1 LSAHRDFWRASGF
14 DLLRRDDSGH
24 LAVTDDFLRAYLI
37 RPEMLPTDVSCP
49 AETALHD
56 ALLAAPRQPVDDARL
71 TAFADPDASDN
82 YRIVLR
88 FRDRLVAGGTLES
101 AYLGLF
107 RGGGIDLPPLFV
119 DHLVHAILRNLLD
132 GDADPFRLRAAE
144 LLFRSQRVSLSEGA
158 VMLADE
164 ETVERRVADDGAPS
178 LVRLAAEGALPPTG
192 TLDVLGEENAA
203 SYWQRSD
210 RFDMVLDL
218 SFARPGLDAFCRVL
232 EAWVAHFLAVG
243 VRIEPVRA
251 IRDEHWVWH
260 VGLDAEASAILD
272 DLYRGL
278 PVKEDRLGR
287 ILALFRLSFIDATA
301 MRPDLA
307 GRPVYLGLAMTSDRR
322 LRLKPQNLL
331 VNLPLARSRFDPK
344 AATTSIPGLEAEDL
358 RCPTRR

>member
-1 LSAHRDFWRASGF
+1 LSTHRDFWRASGF

-37 RPEMLPTDVSCP
+37 RPEMLPTDESCP

-56 ALLAAPRQPVDDARL
+56 ALLVEPRQSVDDARL

-88 FRDRLVAGGTLES
+88 FRDRLLAGGTLEA

-107 RGGGIDLPPLFV
+107 RGGGIDLPPSFV
-119 DHLVHAILRNLLD
+119 DHLVHAIPRNLLD
-132 GDADPFRLRAAE
+132 GHTDPFRLRAAE

-164 ETVERRVADDGAPS
+164 ETVEQHAADDDGPPS
-178 LVRLAAEGALPPTG
+178 LARLAAEGTLRPTG

-210 RFDMVLDL
+210 QFDMVLDL

-232 EAWVAHFLAVG
+232 EAWVAHFLAVS

-251 IRDEHWVWH
+251 IRDEHWAWH
-260 VGLDAEASAILD
+260 IGLDVEASAILD

-278 PVKEDRLGR
+278 PAEEDRLGR
-287 ILALFRLSFIDATA
+287 ILALFRLSFADTTA

-307 GRPVYLGLAMTSDRR
+307 GRAVYLGLAMTPDRR

-331 VNLPLARSRFDPK
+331 MNLPLA
-344 AATTSIPGLEAEDL
+344 
-358 RCPTRR
+358 

>member
-1 LSAHRDFWRASGF
+1 VSAYRDFWRSSGF
-14 DLLRRDDSGH
+14 DLLRRDNSGH

-37 RPEMLPTDVSCP
+37 RPEILPTDESCA
-49 AETALHD
+49 AEIALHD
-56 ALLAAPRQPVDDARL
+56 ALLAEPRQAVEEARL
-71 TAFADPDASDN
+71 TALADEDARDN

-88 FRDRLVAGGTLES
+88 FRDRLVAGGTLEA
-101 AYLGLF
+101 AYLELF
-107 RGGGIDLPPLFV
+107 RGGIVDLPPLFV

-132 GDADPFRLRAAE
+132 GASDPLRLRAAE

-164 ETVERRVADDGAPS
+164 GTVEQRAADDGAPS

-192 TLDVLGEENAA
+192 DTLDVLGEENAA

-232 EAWVAHFLAVG
+232 EAWIAHFLRVA

-251 IRDEHWVWH
+251 IRDEHWAWH
-260 VGLDAEASAILD
+260 IGLDAEASAILD

-278 PVKEDRLGR
+278 PVEEDQLGR
-287 ILALFRLSFIDATA
+287 ILALFRLSFIDAAA

-307 GRPVYLGLAMTSDRR
+307 GRPVYLGLATTPDRR
-322 LRLKPQNLL
+322 LQLKPQNLL
-331 VNLPLARSRFDPK
+331 VNLPLS
-344 AATTSIPGLEAEDL
+344 
-358 RCPTRR
+358 

>member
-1 LSAHRDFWRASGF
+1 MSAHRDFWRASGF
-14 DLLRRDDSGH
+14 GLLRRDESGH

-37 RPEMLPTDVSCP
+37 RPEMLPADECCP

-56 ALLAAPRQPVDDARL
+56 ALLAEPRQPVAEAWL
-71 TAFADPDASDN
+71 TALADPDARDN

-88 FRDRLVAGGTLES
+88 FRDRLLAGGTLEA
-101 AYLGLF
+101 AYLELF
-107 RGGGIDLPPLFV
+107 RGGAVDLPPLFV
-119 DHLVHAILRNLLD
+119 DHLVHAMLRNLLA
-132 GDADPFRLRAAE
+132 GATDPLRLRAAE
-144 LLFRSQRVSLSEGA
+144 LLFRAQRVSLGEGA

-164 ETVERRVADDGAPS
+164 EIVERRAADDGAPS
-178 LVRLAAEGALPPTG
+178 LVRLAAEGALSPTG
-192 TLDVLGEENAA
+192 DTLDVLSEENAA

-218 SFARPGLDAFCRVL
+218 SFARAGLDAFCRVL
-232 EAWVAHFLAVG
+232 EAWVAHFLRIT

-251 IRDEHWVWH
+251 IRDEHWAWH
-260 VGLDAEASAILD
+260 VGLDVEASAILD

-278 PVKEDRLGR
+278 PAEEDRFGR
-287 ILALFRLSFIDATA
+287 ILALFRLSFADTAA

-307 GRPVYLGLAMTSDRR
+307 GRPVYLGLAMTPDRR

-344 AATTSIPGLEAEDL
+344 AETT
-358 RCPTRR
+358 

>member
-37 RPEMLPTDVSCP
+37 RPEMLPTDESCP

-56 ALLAAPRQPVDDARL
+56 ALLAEPRQSIDEARV
-71 TAFADPDASDN
+71 TALADPDARDN

-88 FRDRLVAGGTLES
+88 LRDRLLAGGTLE
-101 AYLGLF
+101 ATYLGLF

-132 GDADPFRLRAAE
+132 SASDPFRLRAAE
-144 LLFRSQRVSLSEGA
+144 LLFRAQRVSLGEGA

-164 ETVERRVADDGAPS
+164 ETVEQHAADDGAPS

-232 EAWVAHFLAVG
+232 EVWVAHFLAVS

-251 IRDEHWVWH
+251 IRDEQWAWH
-260 VGLDAEASAILD
+260 IGLDAEASAILD

-278 PVKEDRLGR
+278 PVEEHRLSR
-287 ILALFRLSFIDATA
+287 ILALFRLSFSDAAA
-301 MRPDLA
+301 MRPDRA

-331 VNLPLARSRFDPK
+331 VNLPLAQ
-344 AATTSIPGLEAEDL
+344 IV
-358 RCPTRR
+358 

>member
-1 LSAHRDFWRASGF
+1 LSAYRDFWRASGF

-37 RPEMLPTDVSCP
+37 RPEILPTDESCP

-56 ALLAAPRQPVDDARL
+56 ALLAEPRQSVDEARL

-88 FRDRLVAGGTLES
+88 FRDRLVAGGTLEA

-132 GDADPFRLRAAE
+132 GASDPLRLRAAE
-144 LLFRSQRVSLSEGA
+144 LFFRSQRVSLGDGG

-164 ETVERRVADDGAPS
+164 ETVEQRAADDGAPS
-178 LVRLAAEGALPPTG
+178 LVWLAADGALPPTD

-232 EAWVAHFLAVG
+232 EAWVAHFLRTV

-278 PVKEDRLGR
+278 PVEEDRLGR
-287 ILALFRLSFIDATA
+287 ILGLFRLSFSDTA
-301 MRPDLA
+301 EMRPDLA
-307 GRPVYLGLAMTSDRR
+307 GRPVYLGLAMTPDRR

-331 VNLPLARSRFDPK
+331 VNLPLAQ
-344 AATTSIPGLEAEDL
+344 
-358 RCPTRR
+358 RR

>member
-1 LSAHRDFWRASGF
+1 MSAYRDFWRSSGF
-14 DLLRRDDSGH
+14 DLLRRDNSGH

-37 RPEMLPTDVSCP
+37 RPEILPTDESCA
-49 AETALHD
+49 AEIALHD
-56 ALLAAPRQPVDDARL
+56 ALLAEPRQAVEEARL
-71 TAFADPDASDN
+71 TALADEDARDN

-88 FRDRLVAGGTLES
+88 FRDRLVAGGTLEA
-101 AYLGLF
+101 AYLELF
-107 RGGGIDLPPLFV
+107 RGGIVDLPPLFV

-132 GDADPFRLRAAE
+132 GASDPLRLRAAE

-164 ETVERRVADDGAPS
+164 GTVEQRAADDGAPS

-192 TLDVLGEENAA
+192 DTLDVLGEENAA

-232 EAWVAHFLAVG
+232 EAWIAHFLRVA

-251 IRDEHWVWH
+251 IRDEHWAWH
-260 VGLDAEASAILD
+260 IGLDAEASAILD

-278 PVKEDRLGR
+278 PVEEDQLGR
-287 ILALFRLSFIDATA
+287 ILALFRLSFIDAAA

-307 GRPVYLGLAMTSDRR
+307 GRPVYLGLATTPDRR
-322 LRLKPQNLL
+322 LQLKPQNLL
-331 VNLPLARSRFDPK
+331 VNLPLS
-344 AATTSIPGLEAEDL
+344 
-358 RCPTRR
+358 

>member
-1 LSAHRDFWRASGF
+1 LSADPDFWRSSGF
-14 DLLRRDDSGH
+14 RLLRRDDRGH
-24 LAVTDDFLRAYLI
+24 LAVTDDFLRAYLV
-37 RPEMLPTDVSCP
+37 RPEMLPTDESCP

-56 ALLAAPRQPVDDARL
+56 ALLAEPRQAVDETRL
-71 TAFADPDASDN
+71 MALADPDARDS

-88 FRDRLVAGGTLES
+88 FRNRLVAGGTLEA
-101 AYLGLF
+101 AYLELF
-107 RGGGIDLPPLFV
+107 RGGAVDPPPLFI

-132 GDADPFRLRAAE
+132 GDTDRFRLRAAE
-144 LLFRSQRVSLSEGA
+144 LLFRSQRVSLGEGG

-164 ETVERRVADDGAPS
+164 EAVEQRAGDDGAPS
-178 LVRLAAEGALPPTG
+178 LVRLAAEGRLPPTG
-192 TLDVLGEENAA
+192 DTLDVLSEENVA

-232 EAWVAHFLAVG
+232 EAWVAYFLAVG

-251 IRDEHWVWH
+251 IRDGHWAWH

-272 DLYRGL
+272 DLYRGQ
-278 PVKEDRLGR
+278 PVEEDRLGR
-287 ILALFRLSFIDATA
+287 ILALFRLSFTDEAA

-307 GRPVYLGLAMTSDRR
+307 GRPVYLGLAMTRDRR

-331 VNLPLARSRFDPK
+331 VNLPLASRK
-344 AATTSIPGLEAEDL
+344 S
-358 RCPTRR
+358 

>member
-1 LSAHRDFWRASGF
+1 VSAHRDFWRASGF
-14 DLLRRDDSGH
+14 GLLRRDDSGH

-37 RPEMLPTDVSCP
+37 RPEMLPTDESCP

-56 ALLAAPRQPVDDARL
+56 ALLAAPRQPIDEARV
-71 TAFADPDASDN
+71 TALADPDARDN

-88 FRDRLVAGGTLES
+88 FRDRLVAGGTLEA

-132 GDADPFRLRAAE
+132 GARDSLQPRAAE
-144 LLFRSQRVSLSEGA
+144 LFFRAQRVSLSEGA

-164 ETVERRVADDGAPS
+164 EIVERRAADDGAPS
-178 LVRLAAEGALPPTG
+178 LVRLAAEGALSPTHD
-192 TLDVLGEENAA
+192 TLDVLSEENAT

-210 RFDMVLDL
+210 QFDMVLDL

-232 EAWVAHFLAVG
+232 EAWVAHLLRIT

-251 IRDEHWVWH
+251 IRDEHWAWH
-260 VGLDAEASAILD
+260 VGLDAEASPILD

-278 PVKEDRLGR
+278 PAEEDRLGR
-287 ILALFRLSFIDATA
+287 ILALFRLSFADTAA

-307 GRPVYLGLAMTSDRR
+307 GRPVYLGLAMTPDRR

-331 VNLPLARSRFDPK
+331 MNLPLA
-344 AATTSIPGLEAEDL
+344 
-358 RCPTRR
+358 

>member
-1 LSAHRDFWRASGF
+1 LSHDLDFWRSSGF
-14 DLLRRDDSGH
+14 ALLRRDDSGH

-37 RPEMLPTDVSCP
+37 RPEILPTDASCA
-49 AETALHD
+49 AEIALHD
-56 ALLAAPRQPVDDARL
+56 ALLAEPREPVDAARL
-71 TAFADPDASDN
+71 TALADEDARDN

-88 FRDRLVAGGTLES
+88 FRDRLLAGGTLEA

-107 RGGGIDLPPLFV
+107 RGGAVDLPPLFV
-119 DHLVHAILRNLLD
+119 DHLVHAMLRNLLD
-132 GDADPFRLRAAE
+132 GAKDPLRLRTAE
-144 LLFRSQRVSLSEGA
+144 LFFRSQRVSLGEGA

-164 ETVERRVADDGAPS
+164 ETVEQRAADDALPS
-178 LVRLAAEGALPPTG
+178 LATLAAGVD

-232 EAWVAHFLAVG
+232 EAWVGHFLRVA

-251 IRDEHWVWH
+251 IRDEHWAWH
-260 VGLDAEASAILD
+260 IGLDAEASTILD

-278 PVKEDRLGR
+278 PVEEDRLGR
-287 ILALFRLSFIDATA
+287 ILGLFRLSFIDEAA

-307 GRPVYLGLAMTSDRR
+307 GRPVYLGLATTPDRR

-331 VNLPLARSRFDPK
+331 MNLPLARPRFDPK
-344 AATTSIPGLEAEDL
+344 AETT
-358 RCPTRR
+358 